1 VSSVVQRESVVISPN
16 GALFDLPEIVALEH
30 GLFADAGLDVTF
42 AQDRSLREGETEE
55 RPFDR
60 LKEALFE
67 RGAADVFNLCEWGGI
82 DRLER
87 GGRERQISYLRPTV
101 AAQALVT
108 FDPELNEI
116 HDLNRVPIGINSFTG
131 SHYTALHLLE
141 GTIPRDEIVLTHI
154 GAPALRYDQVRSGA
168 VPAVM
173 LMEPFISL
181 ALKQG
186 GKILGSYFYRGVEV
200 IAPHLA
206 DEQRHRFVDVLN
218 RAVDLINAD
227 PDVHREHIVARVD
240 LAPEELRH
248 DYYRYTHVQEF
259 SEKRFI
265 ESYAWMKSWQLSAGT
280 VDFENLYAPRD

>member
-1 VSSVVQRESVVISPN
+1 MSTVAQRRSVVVSPN
-16 GALFDLPEIVALEH
+16 GALFDLPEIVAVEH
-30 GLFADAGLDVTF
+30 GLFAEAGLDVSF
-42 AQDRSLREGETEE
+42 AEDRSLREGETEE
-55 RPFDR
+55 RPLDR

-108 FDPELNEI
+108 FDPDLNEI
-116 HDLNRVPIGINSFTG
+116 HDLNAVPIGINSFTG

-141 GTIPRDEIVLTHI
+141 GTIPRDEIVLAHL
-154 GAPALRYDQVRSGA
+154 GAPALRYDHVRDGDVRTA
-168 VPAVM
+168 M

-181 ALKQG
+181 ALKNG

-200 IAPHLA
+200 IAPHLG
-206 DEQRHRFVDVLN
+206 DEQRDRFVEALN
-218 RAVDLINAD
+218 QAVDLINVD
-227 PDVHREHIVARVD
+227 PDLYREHIVARVD
-240 LAPEELRH
+240 LAPDELRR

-259 SEKRFI
+259 SEKRFV

-280 VDFENLYAPRD
+280 VDFENLYGARD